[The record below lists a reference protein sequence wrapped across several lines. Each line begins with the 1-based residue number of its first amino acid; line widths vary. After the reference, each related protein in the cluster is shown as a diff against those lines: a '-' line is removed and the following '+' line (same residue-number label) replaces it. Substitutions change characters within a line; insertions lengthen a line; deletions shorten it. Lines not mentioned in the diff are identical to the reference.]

1 MAANTLNIN
10 ANFHTTALTTVYLA
24 VGWFGTDH
32 KFRANAGLFNNVLP
46 AQTVA
51 VFFLHSTGDQQGIF
65 IFQTEIFNDFSGI
78 YHRRH
83 AAFLVGSTA
92 TTDQLISFH
101 AFVRIEVPVFDVANA
116 DCIDMSVHCHQTRAV
131 ADITENIAHWVD
143 FNFIEA
149 DFFHLFFNTMYY
161 AFLVAAFTGNSNHI
175 AQEASHVRLVIFCF
189 FKNQFEWNILSHY
202 FSPDFLLPVL
212 QGAVPIG

>member
-10 ANFHTTALTTVYLA
+10 TNFHTTALTTVYLA

-46 AQTVA
+46 AQAVA
-51 VFFLHSTGDQQGIF
+51 VFFLHSTGNQQGIF

-83 AAFLVGSTA
+83 AAFLVGSTT
-92 TTDQLISFH
+92 TTDQLVGFH
-101 AFVRIEVPVFDVANA
+101 AFIRIEVPVFDVANA
-116 DCIDMSVHCHQTRAV
+116 DGVDMSVHSYQTWAV
-131 ADITENIAHWVD
+131 TDITENVTHWVD

-161 AFLVAAFTGNSNHI
+161 AFFVAAFTGNSNHV

>member
-10 ANFHTTALTTVYLA
+10 TNFHTTALTTVYLA

-46 AQTVA
+46 AQAVA
-51 VFFLHSTGDQQGIF
+51 VFFLHSTGNQQGIF

-83 AAFLVGSTA
+83 AAFLVGSTT
-92 TTDQLISFH
+92 TTDQLVGFH
-101 AFVRIEVPVFDVANA
+101 AFIRIEVPVFDVANA
-116 DCIDMSVHCHQTRAV
+116 DGVDMSVHSYQTWAV
-131 ADITENIAHWVD
+131 TDITENVTHWVD

-175 AQEASHVRLVIFCF
+175 AQEASHVCLVIFCF